1 MGDFYFD
8 LFVILQ
14 NTLPHMQI
22 VFILLAFI
30 IGFLLAAVILSGRF
44 STGKKEAE
52 TKFIEADR
60 NNGILTDRL
69 EQNTQ
74 LIKSIED
81 TLSKER
87 KSNLELNSSLAEQRT
102 MADNLREKL
111 EVQKK
116 EVDEIQKRFIAEF
129 ENLSSKILD
138 EKSKK
143 FTEQNKTNLDVIL
156 NPLKEKIK
164 EFEQKVEQTYK
175 VESAER
181 NSLKGEIKSLIELNK
196 RISEEANNLAKAL
209 KGDTKK
215 QGNWGEVILE
225 RILERS
231 GLTKGSEYEM
241 QWSTTNEEGRR
252 IQPDVVIFLPDEKH
266 IIIDAKV
273 SLIAYEAM
281 VNAVIDEDRER
292 YLKEHLISVRSH
304 IKNLSEKSYF
314 SSPDISSPDFV
325 LIFMPIEPSFG
336 IAVQADAELFNYA
349 WDKKIVLVSPSTLLA
364 TLKTVS
370 AIWKHEKQTRNAIEI
385 ARVGGALY
393 DKFYNFV
400 KDLKN
405 IGEKINAAQQSHQD
419 AMNKLSDGSGN
430 IIRKVEELKRLG
442 AKSTKDIPADLLE
455 KAEEND
461 ASQNQ

>member
-102 MADNLREKL
+102 IGDNLREKL

-281 VNAVIDEDRER
+281 VNAVTDEDRER

-336 IAVQADAELFNYA
+336 IAVQADTELFNYA

-442 AKSTKDIPADLLE
+442 AKSTKDIPTDLLE

>member
-1 MGDFYFD
+1 
-8 LFVILQ
+8 
-14 NTLPHMQI
+14 MQI
-22 VFILLAFI
+22 VYILLAVL
-30 IGFLLAAVILSGRF
+30 IGFLLATLLLSGRF
-44 STGKKEAE
+44 SAGKKEAE
-52 TKFIEADR
+52 SKFIEADR
-60 NNGILTDRL
+60 NNGILSDRL
-69 EQNTQ
+69 EQNLQ
-74 LIKSIED
+74 QFRSIED
-81 TLSKER
+81 TLGKER
-87 KSNLELNSSLAEQRT
+87 KSNFELNSSLAEQRT
-102 MADNLREKL
+102 IAENLREKL

-156 NPLKEKIK
+156 NPLKERIK
-164 EFEQKVEQTYK
+164 EFELKVEQTYK

-196 RISEEANNLAKAL
+196 QISEEANNLARAL

-266 IIIDAKV
+266 IVIDAKV

-281 VNAVIDEDRER
+281 VNAVTDEEREK
-292 YLKEHLISVRSH
+292 YLKEHLLSVRTH
-304 IKNLSEKSYF
+304 IKNLSEKNYF
-314 SSPDISSPDFV
+314 TSPDISSPDFV

-400 KDLKN
+400 KDLKI

-442 AKSTKDIPADLLE
+442 AKSTKDIPVDLLE

-461 ASQNQ
+461 GPQNT